1 MSRPRPSPAA
11 TRAAPP
17 GFGEPLP
24 FFVAE
29 TDGVARY
36 SIDVAAGRWIVL
48 MVFHSLA
55 HKEARAAHSI
65 ILERAHLFDDVDTA
79 FFGLSTDPDDRFQRG
94 LANAPVGRRY
104 FWDFDSKV
112 APLFGETPGVF
123 LIDRAFRVVMY
134 APLEGTGQV
143 LDRLE
148 HELAG
153 EREMQEAPFAPVL
166 LLPRVFEPEFCTALI
181 AYYRARE
188 PEESGFAASV
198 EGRTVNLLDPRF
210 KRRFDVTIEDDA
222 MLAAVDER
230 LRLRLFPAIRRALGW
245 SASEIER
252 HLICRYGADEQG
264 FFSAHRDDATP
275 GTAHRKFAVTLNLNA
290 GEYEGGAL
298 RFPEF
303 GRRLYAPPTGGAV
316 VFCCSLLH
324 EVTPVTAGE
333 RFAFV
338 PFLYDEDGRR
348 IRRQNLST
356 VGETGANRKAR
367 RAGRG

>member
-1 MSRPRPSPAA
+1 MSRALPSPAA
-11 TRAAPP
+11 FRTAPP

-24 FFVAE
+24 FFTAE
-29 TDGVARY
+29 TDGVPQY

-48 MVFHSLA
+48 MPFHSLA
-55 HKEARAAHSI
+55 SEEARLAHSI
-65 ILERAHLFDDVDTA
+65 VLRRESLFDDVDTA

-94 LANAPVGRRY
+94 LANAAVGRRY
-104 FWDFDSKV
+104 FWDFDGKV
-112 APLFGETPGVF
+112 APLLGETPGVF
-123 LIDRAFRVVMY
+123 LIDRAFRIVMH
-134 APLEGTGQV
+134 APLQNTAQV

-148 HELAG
+148 HELSLEGQADA
-153 EREMQEAPFAPVL
+153 APFAPVMMA
-166 LLPRVFEPEFCTALI
+166 PRVFEPEFCAALI
-181 AYYRARE
+181 DYYRARE
-188 PEESGFAASV
+188 PEASGFAASV
-198 EGRTVNLLDPRF
+198 DGRTVNLLDPRF
-210 KRRFDVTIEDDA
+210 KRRFDITVEDEA
-222 MLAAVDER
+222 MLAAIDEK
-230 LRLRLFPAIRRALGW
+230 LRLRLFPAIKRALGW
-245 SASEIER
+245 SGSEIER
-252 HLICRYGADEQG
+252 HLICRYSAEEQG

-275 GTAHRKFAVTLNLNA
+275 GTAHRKFAVTINLNA

-367 RAGRG
+367 RAGRR